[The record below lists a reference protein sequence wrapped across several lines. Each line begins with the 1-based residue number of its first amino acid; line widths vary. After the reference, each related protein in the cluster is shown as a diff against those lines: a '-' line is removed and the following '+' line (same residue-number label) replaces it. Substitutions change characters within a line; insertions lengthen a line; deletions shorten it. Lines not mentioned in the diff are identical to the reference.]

1 MRFNK
6 PSLENNQIDAN
17 DNNPLLKVEDPSKT
31 AEEDGQKIADD
42 FTYTDTPEGID
53 GENQKA
59 DDVIEEGEVLL
70 KVTETNNIVKE
81 TQKES
86 DVIQAVATVAAEMY
100 NIIQTNGKLTPAE
113 ALLVNSAMAS
123 FESAMPSLGE
133 NVSTLPSMESHAIVG
148 LQFSNAQTSMEGV
161 LERLDKG
168 INNLSL
174 NIGRLFKNGV
184 GLAGSLTPLF
194 TRQIERATALKG
206 QLNSAH
212 RDAGQ
217 KEVSGSFV
225 ARLYID
231 GRAPDASSVVK
242 TTAYLNQ
249 CIAEILSDSGTV
261 AATRYIKAAQKGLE
275 QSMDMDAIEHPN
287 AWLNLAI
294 AFLPGGLGAIAG
306 TVKSIA
312 DRQKVMKQLKM
323 DGNVSPELFKMYPNI
338 SKVNHPDGTN
348 KNLDYRR
355 SLPLFGNTTFVV
367 SQYRPQITQ
376 NLNYHEVPSITIN
389 TDGRGAK
396 GSIQALTSTQQ
407 NDVLAG
413 TISMLTT
420 AREYYK
426 NYAQR
431 NADCMKAYQNA
442 YNQRW
447 DMGKRSTF
455 ENSTST
461 SIAIPLFEYYTRLF
475 WRGIFKEQANIAVY
489 ARKTGAALIDL
500 VAASSAQAQGGKPSQ
515 ESLDVNPFIGSTPT
529 SKVSTESGSTE
540 NPFM

>member
-6 PSLENNQIDAN
+6 PSLENNEIEASE
-17 DNNPLLKVEDPSKT
+17 NNPLLKVEDPAKT

-42 FTYTDTPEGID
+42 YEYIDAPEGIE
-53 GENQKA
+53 GENQKQEDA
-59 DDVIEEGEVLL
+59 IEEGEVLN
-70 KVTETNNIVKE
+70 KVTETNNIVNE

-100 NIIQTNGKLTPAE
+100 AILQTNGKLSPAE
-113 ALLVNSAMAS
+113 ALLINTAM
-123 FESAMPSLGE
+123 ETYELAMPSIAE
-133 NVSTLPSMESHAIVG
+133 NVTTLPSMESHAVVG
-148 LQFSNAQTSMEGV
+148 LQFSNAQASMEGV
-161 LERLDKG
+161 IERLDKG
-168 INNLSL
+168 INNLGL

-184 GLAGSLTPLF
+184 GLANSLTPLF
-194 TRQIERATALKG
+194 TKQIERATALKG
-206 QLNSAH
+206 KINSAH
-212 RDAGQ
+212 RDTGQ
-217 KEVSGSFV
+217 KEVTGSFV
-225 ARLYID
+225 ARLYVD
-231 GRAPDASSVVK
+231 GRAPDAATVVK

-249 CIAEILSDSGTV
+249 CIAEVLSDSATA

-275 QSMDMDAIEHPN
+275 QSIDLDNIEHPN

-294 AFLPGGLGAIAG
+294 AFLPGGAGIIAQNI
-306 TVKSIA
+306 KQLA
-312 DRQKVMKQLKM
+312 DKGKVMKQLKM
-323 DGNVSPELFKMYPNI
+323 DGNVTPELFKMYPNLA
-338 SKVNHPDGTN
+338 KVNHPDGSN

-355 SLPLFGNTTFVV
+355 SLPLFGNTVFVV

-376 NLNYHEVPSITIN
+376 GLSRHEVPSITIEN
-389 TDGRGAK
+389 DGRGAK
-396 GSIQALTSTQQ
+396 GSIQALTSAQQ

-426 NYAQR
+426 NYGQR

-447 DMGKRSTF
+447 AMGKRMTF

-461 SIAIPLFEYYTRLF
+461 RIALPLFEFYTHMF

-500 VAASSAQAQGGKPSQ
+500 VALSSAQAQGGTPSQ
-515 ESLDVNPFIGSTPT
+515 EAIDVNPFIGEEPKKSSTVDET
-529 SKVSTESGSTE
+529 VE